1 MNIRNKNFLI
11 IGGSSGIGL
20 EIVKRLAAMEANIY
34 TVSRSNGDSAG
45 DQKIQHL
52 SFDVTSEDF
61 IPLQEFLPETL
72 HGLAYCPGTITLKPF
87 ARLTTADF
95 LNDLEINLLGAVKTI
110 QSAIPALKKSEGASV
125 VLFSTVAARTG
136 LNFHASIASAKAA
149 VEGLTVSLAAEYASA
164 NIRFNAIAPSITQT
178 PLAQQLLSNEQKI
191 EASKN
196 RHPLKRIGQ
205 PEDLA
210 AMAAFLLSPES
221 SWVTG
226 QVIGVDGG
234 LSSLKPL

>member
-1 MNIRNKNFLI
+1 MNVRNRSYLI
-11 IGGSSGIGL
+11 VGGSSGIGL
-20 EIVKRLAAMEANIY
+20 ETIKRLAGMEANIY
-34 TVSRSNGDSAG
+34 TISRNKSDSLGDL
-45 DQKIQHL
+45 KVQHL
-52 SFDVTSEDF
+52 PFDVTSEDYAPF
-61 IPLQEFLPETL
+61 QEFLPETL
-72 HGLAYCPGTITLKPF
+72 YGIAYCPGTITLKPF
-87 ARLTTADF
+87 ARLTNKDF

-110 QSAIPALKKSEGASV
+110 QCAIPALKKSEGASV

-149 VEGLTVSLAAEYASA
+149 VEGLALSLAAEYASA
-164 NIRFNAIAPSITQT
+164 NIRFNVIAPSITQT

-191 EASKN
+191 ETSKN

-221 SWVTG
+221 NWITG

-234 LSSLKPL
+234 LSKLKPL